1 MIVQNLDGWKLRR
14 RKQSEEAIVR
24 VSEIKRVADQEQE
37 NGGRRKSWVNYVD
50 EDEEKNVDE
59 NEEDGEDEDKANQ
72 ENWWRKHWDDVE
84 DRDEEIGGMLRKS
97 WVGKAEIVCH
107 DRWWLAAAATAV
119 AGESQSWETD
129 DSFRPASIISL
140 IGLS

>member
-50 EDEEKNVDE
+50 GDEDGAEDEEKNV
-59 NEEDGEDEDKANQ
+59 NEEDG
-72 ENWWRKHWDDVE
+72 
-84 DRDEEIGGMLRKS
+84 G
-97 WVGKAEIVCH
+97 
-107 DRWWLAAAATAV
+107 
-119 AGESQSWETD
+119 
-129 DSFRPASIISL
+129 
-140 IGLS
+140 